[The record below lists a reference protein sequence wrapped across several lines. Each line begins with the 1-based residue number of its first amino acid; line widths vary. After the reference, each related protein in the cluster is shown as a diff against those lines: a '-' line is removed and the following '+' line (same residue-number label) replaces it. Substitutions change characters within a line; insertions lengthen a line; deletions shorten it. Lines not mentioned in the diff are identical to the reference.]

1 MTKSRRRTITD
12 VKPEGFSNFREK
24 LYEIIFE
31 ADTAE
36 GKLFDVVLL
45 IMIFLSIIIVMLE
58 TVPDISPE
66 FYKIL
71 YTAEWIITIFFTL
84 EYLLR
89 LYCVYNPVRYAK
101 SFFGII
107 DLVAILPSF
116 LTFIF
121 PAAHTFMM
129 VRGLR
134 LLRVFRIFKLHNFL
148 HQGNIIL
155 RALGDS
161 RAKISVFLFFILL
174 MVSIFGSLMY
184 LVEHNVNPGFT
195 SIPKAIYWA
204 IVTIT
209 TVGYGDMA
217 PMTAFGQFIASLIMI
232 TGYAVIAVPTG
243 IVTSALMKSD
253 TATDRDYD
261 IQCAACNMKG
271 HARDASFCRNCGH
284 EL

>member
-1 MTKSRRRTITD
+1 MNKRVKQNSTD
-12 VKPEGFSNFREK
+12 IKPEGFSDFREK

-31 ADTAE
+31 AETAE

-58 TVPDISPE
+58 TIPDISPN
-66 FYKIL
+66 FYQIL

-121 PAAHTFMM
+121 PAAHTLMIF
-129 VRGLR
+129 RGLR

-148 HQGNIIL
+148 HQGNLIL
-155 RALGDS
+155 KALGDS

-174 MVSIFGSLMY
+174 MVSIFGSVMY
-184 LVEHNVNPGFT
+184 LLEHNVNPGFT
-195 SIPKAIYWA
+195 SIPKSIYWA

-209 TVGYGDMA
+209 TVGYGDIS
-217 PMTAFGQFIASLIMI
+217 PVTAFGQLIASLIMI
-232 TGYAVIAVPTG
+232 MGYAIIAVPTG

-253 TATDRDYD
+253 TASERDYD
-261 IQCAACNMKG
+261 IKCTACNIKG
-271 HARDASFCRNCGH
+271 HAQDALFCRNCGH